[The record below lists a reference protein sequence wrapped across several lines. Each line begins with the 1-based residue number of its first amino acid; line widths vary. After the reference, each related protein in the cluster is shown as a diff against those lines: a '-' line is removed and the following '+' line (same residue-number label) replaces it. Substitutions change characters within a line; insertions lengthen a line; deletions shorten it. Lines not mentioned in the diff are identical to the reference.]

1 MKYTTFFCTNIDCR
15 VKLCISFKTFVKDI
29 RDRILICPLCG
40 YKSLIAPDSPDE
52 QIEYFKFDI
61 KDKGGE
67 GDLDGSGD

>member
-1 MKYTTFFCTNIDCR
+1 M
-15 VKLCISFKTFVKDI
+15 